1 VLDSVVDGVAESAI
15 GGSADTDA
23 PPLTIERS
31 TILGDIRAIRLPMMD
46 TALVAGITRIARRD
60 EGCVRFSY
68 TRPESRTPRR
78 VRCQP
83 DLAVAEAIADDEA
96 AKAAPLTAAE
106 RAAATQRGRLAMQPV
121 LTSRRYGQPAYAQ
134 LGRACPSGIAEG
146 AEDGSAMGMT
156 CHLKEPQRLA
166 NLRRRLDEYLPLG
179 LEPGFIFVT

>member
-1 VLDSVVDGVAESAI
+1 
-15 GGSADTDA
+15 
-23 PPLTIERS
+23 
-31 TILGDIRAIRLPMMD
+31 MD

-96 AKAAPLTAAE
+96 AKAAPLTATE
-106 RAAATQRGRLAMQPV
+106 RAAATQRARLAMQPV
-121 LTSRRYGQPAYAQ
+121 LTSRRYGQPAYEQ